1 MANLVK
7 CFLTITITNNLCAKS
22 RNFEVLSRINFFTF
36 AIINNYKKQN
46 EMEISKIFDVIFIA
60 AVMSGCGLEQMASKY
75 KTASYMVTPSPLET
89 HGGKIAL
96 NLDGAFAEKYFVKKA
111 TVDFTPVLVYANG
124 ETAFK
129 TITIQ
134 GEEATGGEATIF
146 YSTGGSFKYQDAIK
160 YNSDMMNSTLELRAI
175 AKEKDKEKV
184 LGPKTIANGVLA
196 TATRVLD
203 NEEIAN
209 NNHGYEHETILE
221 ETATIYFLVN
231 QSKIRTTEKSDTD
244 IKKLKEFVKNGYITH
259 SIEIKSFASPE
270 GSINTNDNVS
280 DNRMKS
286 TVNYTKTLL
295 RSLKVD
301 GASNNGL
308 YTETSL
314 GEDWAGFES
323 LVQASNIKDK
333 RRINKIVNSVEDLE
347 LREQQIRDLAEI
359 YAALEE
365 DVLPQLRKAVIIIR
379 SFEPKRTDEEIAVLS
394 TTNPEALDLKEL
406 LFAAT
411 LTTDATVKEA
421 IYNKAVELHN
431 DWRGYN
437 NIACMYLVKGEL
449 DNAATYLEKAENLQK
464 KQKHDIL
471 TNKGIIYA
479 RKGGLT
485 TAQKLFDQA
494 NASELNQAILDIR
507 QGEYA
512 KAARFFKNGTSHNAA
527 LAQLMNGENNIN
539 CNEGTAACHYLNA
552 IAAARSGN
560 NDAAISNLTNA
571 ITANAHYKAEA
582 AIDLEFVSLRT
593 NEAFIALTK

>member
-1 MANLVK
+1 MG
-7 CFLTITITNNLCAKS
+7 IP
-22 RNFEVLSRINFFTF
+22 
-36 AIINNYKKQN
+36 
-46 EMEISKIFDVIFIA
+46 KIFYVLVLVTLI
-60 AVMSGCGLEQMASKY
+60 SGCGIEQMASKY
-75 KTASYMVTPSPLET
+75 ETVNFTTTPSTLQV

-96 NLDGAFAEKYFVKKA
+96 SLDASFPEKYFAKKA
-111 TVDFTPVLVYANG
+111 TVDFTPVLIYTNG
-124 ETAFK
+124 ETTFK

-134 GEEATGGEATIF
+134 GEEAAGGEATIF
-146 YSTGGSFKYQDAIK
+146 YSTGGDFKYQDAIE
-160 YNSDMMNSTLELRAI
+160 YNSDMINSTLELRAI

-203 NEEIAN
+203 DEEIAN

-231 QSKIRTTEKSDTD
+231 QSNIRTTEKSDAD
-244 IKKLKEFVKNGYITH
+244 IKKLKEFAKNGHKTH

-270 GSINTNDNVS
+270 GSVNINDNVS
-280 DNRMKS
+280 DNRLKS
-286 TVNYTKTLL
+286 TLNYTKTLL

-301 GASNNGL
+301 GASNNEL
-308 YTETSL
+308 YTESSL
-314 GEDWAGFES
+314 GEDWTGFES
-323 LVQASNIKDK
+323 LVQASGIKDK

-359 YAALEE
+359 YNALENNI
-365 DVLPQLRKAVIIIR
+365 LPQLRKAVIIIR
-379 SFEPKRTDEEIAVLS
+379 SFEPKKTDEEIADLLI
-394 TTNPEALDLKEL
+394 AGDWKGLD
-406 LFAAT
+406 
-411 LTTDATVKEA
+411 VKEA
-421 IYNKAVELHN
+421 LYGVSIGVENKPSNKEVWINMYEQISINHN

-437 NIACMYLVKGEL
+437 NIACIYLADGNLSKAMV
-449 DNAATYLEKAENLQK
+449 YLEKAETLGGAQA
-464 KQKHDIL
+464 DIL
-471 TNKGIIYA
+471 NNKGVLAA
-479 RKGGLT
+479 RKGELT

-494 NASELNQAILDIR
+494 NTTENNQAILDIR

-512 KAARFFKNGTSHNAA
+512 KAARFFKNRKSHNAA
-527 LAQLMNGENNIN
+527 LAQLMSGKNNIN

-571 ITANAHYKAEA
+571 ITAHAEYKAEA

>member
-1 MANLVK
+1 MGV
-7 CFLTITITNNLCAKS
+7 
-22 RNFEVLSRINFFTF
+22 SRIFYIIVIA
-36 AIINNYKKQN
+36 AII
-46 EMEISKIFDVIFIA
+46 
-60 AVMSGCGLEQMASKY
+60 SGCGIDQMASKY
-75 KTASYMVTPSPLET
+75 ETVNFTTTPPILQA
-89 HGGKIAL
+89 HGGKVVLSLDAL
-96 NLDGAFAEKYFVKKA
+96 FAEKYFAKKA
-111 TVDFTPVLVYANG
+111 TVDFTPVLIYANG

-134 GEEATGGEATIF
+134 GEGATGGEATIF
-146 YSTGGSFKYQDAIK
+146 YSTGGNFKYQDVIE
-160 YNSDMMNSTLELRAI
+160 YNNDMINSTLELRAT

-184 LGPKTIANGVLA
+184 FEPRAIADGVLA

-203 NEEIAN
+203 NEDIAN

-231 QSKIRTTEKSDTD
+231 QSNIRTTEKSDTD
-244 IKKLKEFVKNGYITH
+244 IKKLKEFAKNEHTTH

-270 GSINTNDNVS
+270 GSVNMNDDVS

-286 TVNYTKTLL
+286 TLNYTKRLL

-301 GASNNGL
+301 GASNNDL

-323 LVQASNIKDK
+323 LVQASDIKDK

-347 LREQQIRDLAEI
+347 LRERQIRDLAEI
-359 YAALEE
+359 YDALEE

-394 TTNPEALDLKEL
+394 TTNPEMLDEKEL

-411 LTTDATVKEA
+411 LTTIATVKEG

-437 NIACMYLVKGEL
+437 NIASMHLANGDLSKAMV
-449 DNAATYLEKAENLQK
+449 YLEKAEALGGAQT
-464 KQKHDIL
+464 DIL
-471 TNKGIIYA
+471 NNKGIIAA
-479 RKGGLT
+479 RRGQLAK
-485 TAQKLFDQA
+485 AQKLFNQA
-494 NASELNQAILDIR
+494 NASELNQATLDIR
-507 QGEYA
+507 QGEYK

-527 LAQLMNGENNIN
+527 LAQLMSGKNNIN
-539 CNEGTAACHYLNA
+539 CNDGTAACHYLNA
-552 IAAARSGN
+552 IAAVRSGN
-560 NDAAISNLTNA
+560 NGAAISNLTNA
-571 ITANAHYKAEA
+571 ITANANYRAEA
-582 AIDLEFVSLRT
+582 AIDLEFFSLRT